1 MSVSSDRARKPARG
15 PLLAA
20 WGTGKRPGTG
30 EMPLTGEERE
40 KRYGG
45 GEGSCR
51 FLAPSTT
58 NAFRSSSRKPCLR
71 QTVRNST
78 ISQDL
83 ASTLRGGSGGEAHPG
98 LGSILCCSQG
108 SALHRRWFPPR
119 AGKSD
124 GCSAAGVSS
133 VWVKPGNRNLKY
145 LERRELVP
153 RARGVLRRQQG
164 LEQGL
169 DYLPGL
175 GTEEWGELACSAG
188 AGPVGAMEH
197 MPWRKTLDFPF
208 FPASHWL
215 NPAGIQRTGKST
227 HVSRAR
233 QEARAADQE
242 GRRRE
247 SRQRSHREER
257 RATARCSFILHEDAL
272 LIVILVAKKN
282 IFGGFLGIRS

>member
-1 MSVSSDRARKPARG
+1 
-15 PLLAA
+15 
-20 WGTGKRPGTG
+20 
-30 EMPLTGEERE
+30 MPLTGEERE

-108 SALHRRWFPPR
+108 SALHRCWFPPR

-215 NPAGIQRTGKST
+215 NPAGCLGSQ
-227 HVSRAR
+227 AR
-233 QEARAADQE
+233 RSQSPSPGPSPDP
-242 GRRRE
+242 GRNQPE
-247 SRQRSHREER
+247 S
-257 RATARCSFILHEDAL
+257 
-272 LIVILVAKKN
+272 
-282 IFGGFLGIRS
+282 GGFVGGNGKGGERWDWRPLWAGALEPWGPFKGL